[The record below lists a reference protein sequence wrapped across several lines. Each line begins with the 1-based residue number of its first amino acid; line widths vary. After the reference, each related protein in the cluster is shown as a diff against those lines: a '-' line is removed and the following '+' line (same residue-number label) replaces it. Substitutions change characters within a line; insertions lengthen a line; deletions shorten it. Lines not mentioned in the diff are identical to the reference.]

1 MISFPDE
8 DRPRTP
14 RLRGWNVVAT
24 ALEGQRGLLI
34 GALRRLGRFGG
45 GGYRNI
51 VVGVVEDRAAFLSQV
66 AENLTADRQLA
77 ASLARVVPIDVVVRL
92 DPDDPTPGLLEASA
106 PFLDALAEGPF
117 YVRVERRGFRGRI
130 DSTALERDLGTR
142 VWNALAARGVEP
154 SVEFRDPAH
163 VLSVQTLG
171 DQAGLALLS
180 RATRTAYPFVRVS

>member
-1 MISFPDE
+1 MIPLADE
-8 DRPRTP
+8 ERPRTP

-51 VVGVVEDRAAFLSQV
+51 VVGVVEDRAAFLAQV
-66 AENLTADRQLA
+66 AESLTADRQLA
-77 ASLARVVPIDVVVRL
+77 ASLARIVPIDVVVRL
-92 DPDDPTPGLLEASA
+92 DPDDPAPGLFDASV
-106 PFLDALAEGPF
+106 PFLEALAEGPF

-142 VWNALAARGVEP
+142 IWNALEARGATPAV
-154 SVEFRDPAH
+154 SFRDPAN
-163 VLSVQTLG
+163 VLAVETLG
-171 DQAGLALLS
+171 DQAGLGLLS
-180 RATRTAYPFVRVS
+180 RATRAAYPFVRVS

>member
-1 MISFPDE
+1 MSDFLDDE
-8 DRPRTP
+8 RPRSP

-51 VVGVVEDRAAFLSQV
+51 VVGVVEDRAAFLAQV
-66 AENLTADRQLA
+66 AESLTADRALA
-77 ASLARVVPIDVVVRL
+77 ASLARIVPVDVVVRL
-92 DPDDPTPGLLEASA
+92 DPDDPAPGLLEAAA
-106 PFLDALAEGPF
+106 PFLDALAEGAF

-142 VWNALAARGVEP
+142 LWNALEARGATP
-154 SVEFRDPAH
+154 SVAFRDPAN
-163 VLSVQTLG
+163 VLAVQTLG
-171 DQAGLALLS
+171 DQAGLGLLS